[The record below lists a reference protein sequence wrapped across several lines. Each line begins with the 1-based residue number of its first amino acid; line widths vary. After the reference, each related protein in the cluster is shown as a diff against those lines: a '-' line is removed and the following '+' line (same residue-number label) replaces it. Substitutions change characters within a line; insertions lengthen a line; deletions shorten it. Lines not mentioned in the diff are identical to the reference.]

1 MQKQITSALLVAG
14 TCIGG
19 GTIALPMA
27 LAKLGIVPSLMIM
40 IFVWLLTYYTSLVSV
55 ELNLQSERGLSLG
68 MLGKVLG
75 GKIAGIIGEIS
86 VKLLC
91 YALMSVYIYGA
102 ASIVQ
107 KLIEVYWHCNISD
120 VAAESGI
127 AVLTLLML
135 LCPFKTVSRINNIAF
150 MGFTLIFLMLI
161 CVMINFVN
169 CEVIPWAINPSANNI
184 VSVVT
189 IVFTSFGYQVIF
201 HTLRDY
207 CGKNVKILR
216 RAFFYGSVITVIVYM
231 LWIGS
236 ALSVIFKSN
245 PEFFAQMI
253 VGKVEVGDFVKELAG
268 ISKIPNFQ
276 ILVWWMSI
284 LAIFTS
290 IIGVG
295 LGLEESLEL
304 FLKDNVNSEKTR
316 KLMAVLD
323 RKSVV

>member
-135 LCPFKTVSRINNIAF
+135 LCPFKTVCNDKFR
-150 MGFTLIFLMLI
+150 
-161 CVMINFVN
+161 
-169 CEVIPWAINPSANNI
+169 
-184 VSVVT
+184 
-189 IVFTSFGYQVIF
+189 
-201 HTLRDY
+201 
-207 CGKNVKILR
+207 
-216 RAFFYGSVITVIVYM
+216 
-231 LWIGS
+231 
-236 ALSVIFKSN
+236 
-245 PEFFAQMI
+245 
-253 VGKVEVGDFVKELAG
+253 
-268 ISKIPNFQ
+268 
-276 ILVWWMSI
+276 
-284 LAIFTS
+284 
-290 IIGVG
+290 
-295 LGLEESLEL
+295 
-304 FLKDNVNSEKTR
+304 
-316 KLMAVLD
+316 
-323 RKSVV
+323 